1 MLSDEL
7 FLMIRL
13 IRKISAITLACLLGL
28 NLAAGAAVVAEPCPS
43 SMCCCDPRDMDH
55 CDGLLNFAFSMQECC
70 GECNDIFCD
79 LTKNP
84 LQDINTVNSSP
95 SQASCYPFLLGT
107 AVPIGES
114 CVQISLSASRY
125 LLPAALVSSQVPL
138 YLEHLCLII

>member
-1 MLSDEL
+1 
-7 FLMIRL
+7 MIRL

-28 NLAAGAAVVAEPCPS
+28 NLAAGAAVVVAPCPA
-43 SMCCCDPRDMDH
+43 SMCCSGPMDMVH
-55 CDGLLNFAFSMQECC
+55 CDGLLNFELPMQECC

-95 SQASCYPFLLGT
+95 SQASYYPFLLAT
-107 AVPIGES
+107 AIPIGES